1 MDFLS
6 QYLKIKPTVSNVLLN
21 QPETRDDD
29 LLLILKI
36 WEIQSLGT
44 INKYSEFKEMLLS
57 GKLAIPA
64 TITRSRRKLQE
75 NNVQLRGKLY
85 EKRKEQEKL
94 VNSQIK
100 LDLD

>member
-6 QYLKIKPTVSNVLLN
+6 QYLKIKPTVANVLLN

-44 INKYSEFKEMLLS
+44 ITQYSEFKDMLLS

-94 VNSQIK
+94 MNSQIK